1 MEIQSYE
8 PFHIG
13 IKINPSMPI
22 ATLRKKLL
30 PKLKESGFSVDTPDE
45 LAPNVT
51 PQNEVIALDGK
62 NRIELNY
69 QLSSLNT
76 VGEEPKSTTETF
88 QKLLSLISKLG
99 YEIKGIA
106 TSIDVVTNVFI
117 KTDKDPTEL
126 INSSVKCDLKPWREL
141 NENANVNGI
150 KIDLVDEE
158 YGKESL
164 RLLIGPSSY
173 SPTTQAVLTV
183 RYLSTE
189 AEDIIDFGKKLEERI
204 MRFMKSLGE

>member
-1 MEIQSYE
+1 MEIQSYD

-22 ATLRKKLL
+22 AILRKKLL
-30 PKLKESGFSVDTPDE
+30 SKLRDSEFLVDAPDE

-51 PQNEVIALDGK
+51 PENEVIASDGK

-69 QLSSLNT
+69 KLSALNT
-76 VGEEPKSTTETF
+76 VGEEPDSTTATF
-88 QKLLSLISKLG
+88 QKLLSVISKLG

-126 INSSVKCDLKPWREL
+126 INNSVKCDLKPWKEL
-141 NENANVNGI
+141 NENTNVNGI
-150 KIDLVDEE
+150 KIDLIDEE

-164 RLLIGPSSY
+164 RLMMGPSSY
-173 SPTTQAVLTV
+173 SPTKQVVLTV

-189 AEDIIDFGKKLEERI
+189 AEDIIDFCKKLEERI
-204 MRFMKSLGE
+204 IRFMKSIGV